1 MIYVWTDNDCLIA
14 GAVDTKRIVGFAYD
28 GTSPWD
34 DRRYILKLDYGHTLT
49 VSTSDMQNILSAM
62 TEDSRR
68 RKPGKWIHH
77 KPFDCEHHNCNTCIE
92 CSCCGTWFGADSYAQ
107 TNYCPNCGA
116 YMREEGGQDG

>member
-1 MIYVWTDNDCLIA
+1 MDFVVMQKGKPMRPIDADALKEDHDMADDCPLCKQKVISCQYDIIY
-14 GAVDTKRIVGFAYD
+14 TKMDFCGWI
-28 GTSPWD
+28 D
-34 DRRYILKLDYGHTLT
+34 DAPTI
-49 VSTSDMQNILSAM
+49 
-62 TEDSRR
+62 EPE

-116 YMREEGGQDG
+116 YMRGEGGQDG